1 MEQQKTFVEDIER
14 TLYDIR
20 NEDHSVYKTERG
32 LTEDIIRDISR
43 QKKDPAWMLDFRL
56 QSLEKYYQIPL
67 PVWGPDISELN
78 MDDIVTYVRPGGK
91 MAGNWQE
98 VPEEIKATFDR
109 LGIPEA
115 ERTSLSGVGAQYDSE
130 VVYHRVQKELSD
142 GTRIRRYCKR
152 VFYEACAAK
161 RS

>member
-1 MEQQKTFVEDIER
+1 MEQKKTFVEDIER

-20 NEDHSVYKTERG
+20 NEDRSVYKTERG

-43 QKKDPAWMLDFRL
+43 QKKDPEWMLDFRL
-56 QSLEKYYQIPL
+56 KSLEKYYQIPL
-67 PVWGPDISELN
+67 PDWGPDISGLN

-109 LGIPEA
+109 LGIP
-115 ERTSLSGVGAQYDSE
+115 
-130 VVYHRVQKELSD
+130 
-142 GTRIRRYCKR
+142 
-152 VFYEACAAK
+152 
-161 RS
+161 